1 MRHNPLV
8 TLRSTAS
15 RAGALRSTTTQTKGR
30 DACIHAEVKEVV
42 DERSEEHRL
51 RDSQGPDY
59 PVVPLWS
66 LDSATSRR
74 KTGSGA
80 QKDGLGGDKRR
91 RTGVC

>member
-1 MRHNPLV
+1 MSPCVAHAV

-59 PVVPLWS
+59 LVGRLRF
-66 LDSATSRR
+66 LDSASRY
-74 KTGSGA
+74 A
-80 QKDGLGGDKRR
+80 PQNDWI
-91 RTGVC
+91 GVALLASVLV